1 LNEAVLLQYM
11 SPLLARHGLGAVS
24 PDISQI
30 EIPQCSGCCR
40 AKMAYQPRTV
50 GDKVMILPT
59 WSGYTDG

>member
-1 LNEAVLLQYM
+1 LTR
-11 SPLLARHGLGAVS
+11 SRHQ
-24 PDISQI
+24 QI

>member
-1 LNEAVLLQYM
+1 MTEFDPDVWSGRPLQE
-11 SPLLARHGLGAVS
+11 SFHQVGT
-24 PDISQI
+24 QI